1 MASFGL
7 ELLEIM
13 TVSNERGDFNVKKG
27 AVTVSLMVTDPSPWQ
42 PTKPNDRK
50 WKDVNK
56 EMIQVRPCFILL
68 FYVNN
73 ITWYLT

>member
-1 MASFGL
+1 MAGFGL
-7 ELLEIM
+7 ELLEIV
-13 TVSNERGDFNVKKG
+13 TVSNEHGDFNVEKG

-50 WKDVNK
+50 WNDVNK
-56 EMIQVRPCFILL
+56 EMIQVKPCFILL

-73 ITWYLT
+73 IT